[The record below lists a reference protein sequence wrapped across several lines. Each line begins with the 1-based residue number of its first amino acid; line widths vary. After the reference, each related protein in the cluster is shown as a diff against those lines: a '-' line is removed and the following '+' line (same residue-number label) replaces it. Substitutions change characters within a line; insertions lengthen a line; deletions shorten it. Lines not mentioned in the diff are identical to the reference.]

1 MSKKP
6 LLGVGFLLLI
16 FTVMLM
22 LSLTFLYLGFI
33 RYSTGSAD
41 STAYL
46 MTGAFGAL
54 LAFYGI
60 MQLRKKTAY
69 IHLLNYNI
77 VTTSECEEC
86 GFKSLRKFER
96 GDYVFKPVDKC
107 PKCNK
112 VMIITSIHSEEKTRK
127 GLL

>member
-1 MSKKP
+1 
-6 LLGVGFLLLI
+6 
-16 FTVMLM
+16 
-22 LSLTFLYLGFI
+22 
-33 RYSTGSAD
+33 
-41 STAYL
+41 